1 MSASEHF
8 IPEEAVPDPLVCHEC
23 GLHYNHDDDSV
34 VEIMVY
40 TREYD
45 SNGYGSWIRRH
56 VPVCDECYVLCHS
69 CDEPVVSDNS
79 INGLDGNDRCESCHS
94 DAFSS
99 CDNCGDSMWSD
110 ESNWSDIS
118 DRTLCDYCWREEQD
132 EEQSNRFIHCYSHK
146 PDAVFHA
153 IVDGEMRVDY
163 RPRREVPY
171 LGFELETNIKS
182 GAPRNARDAGA
193 EMLVKSAPSDY
204 IYLKDDGS
212 ISGFEIVTH
221 PATLEAHLA
230 LFPWESLRRLANEFG
245 HSSWRGSGAGLH
257 VHISKDSFSKFHLGK
272 FLQFHDKN
280 ATELMRLAGRES
292 TYAKFGRTSDNGW
305 GSPVKADRVRQAL
318 KKEVNSDRYVAVN
331 LQNNKSVELRYF
343 RGSLLPSTVKGVLEF
358 TQSVWTYTR
367 DVRCTNI
374 NDHKNIMW
382 PAYREWVTAQ
392 ADTYPLAN
400 QLITTRGL

>member
-45 SNGYGSWIRRH
+45 SNGYGSWIRRL
-56 VPVCDECYVLCHS
+56 VPV
-69 CDEPVVSDNS
+69 
-79 INGLDGNDRCESCHS
+79 CESCHINCYDCGEPVTNEHS
-94 DAFSS
+94 CSGIDGNERCENCHNETFTS
-99 CDNCGDSMWSD
+99 CDRCGDMVWSD
-110 ESNWSDIS
+110 QTNYSDYS
-118 DRTLCDYCWREEQD
+118 DRSLCDYCYNDDQEE
-132 EEQSNRFIHCYSHK
+132 ERRHRFIHCYSHK

-153 IVDGEMRVDY
+153 IVEGELRVSA

-182 GAPRNARDAGA
+182 GAPRNARDGGA
-193 EMLVKSAPSDY
+193 EMLMNDAPSDY
-204 IYLKDDGS
+204 IYLKEDGS

-230 LFPWESLRRLANEFG
+230 LFPWESLRRLASEFG

-292 TYAKFGRTSDNGW
+292 NYAKFGRITDDGW
-305 GSPVKADRVRQAL
+305 GSPKKADRVRQAL

-367 DVRCTNI
+367 DVRCTSI